1 MPLCHARM
9 RRSGTAT
16 TRDDARSLG
25 RLPSL
30 LRRKFRPPSPRG
42 QKCCP
47 FRKSRPHV
55 SMVEAMKN
63 RDGSDVARYLG
74 LATTRSILGQRQMC
88 LRDRL
93 QQGPEVVQF
102 RGTVLQVDAEG
113 MAGVTS
119 IALSDAPE
127 TMPGLC
133 KPTYGENVEFFRFIL
148 FGTPVRPRHRALARV
163 RVRPAVSS
171 RPRHRTLLPRF
182 WARQIALP

>member
-1 MPLCHARM
+1 
-9 RRSGTAT
+9 
-16 TRDDARSLG
+16 
-25 RLPSL
+25 
-30 LRRKFRPPSPRG
+30 
-42 QKCCP
+42 
-47 FRKSRPHV
+47 
-55 SMVEAMKN
+55 MVEAMKN

-113 MAGVTS
+113 IEALTRHDLGREPMGYGEPSQRHLFAVTPHLLDLARSHSHISSVVHVGALSVRSRGASERRAGVTS

-133 KPTYGENVEFFRFIL
+133 KPTYGENL
-148 FGTPVRPRHRALARV
+148 NSFG
-163 RVRPAVSS
+163 SFYS
-171 RPRHRTLLPRF
+171 
-182 WARQIALP
+182 ALPCDLGIEL